1 MESISKDGLQTKY
14 SSDGFIYS
22 TNKGDLSPLQAK
34 IELALPVTKPM
45 PNALLRIETSGL
57 SPEVIR
63 NVQGNLHGL
72 GAGGGK
78 EFLFNQTISPARIK
92 IIKTW

>member
-1 MESISKDGLQTKY
+1 
-14 SSDGFIYS
+14 
-22 TNKGDLSPLQAK
+22 
-34 IELALPVTKPM
+34 M